1 MNTCEK
7 SIYTDAYYP
16 FPNGAIYLL
25 DSFTRMYIEV
35 VNISGFGIASLPQ
48 LDSPFYQFHGKI
60 LF

>member
-16 FPNGAIYLL
+16 FSKGAIYLL
-25 DSFTRMYIEV
+25 DIFTRIYEV

-48 LDSPFYQFHGKI
+48 LVSPFYRIHGKI